1 VNNIHGWFFSPGLS
15 SPTQSSAV
23 NEGLPK
29 RIGTQAFRESNAIEE
44 WQYMEF
50 NKSFNGAI

>member
-1 VNNIHGWFFSPGLS
+1 MMFMAGFFSPGLS

-29 RIGTQAFRESNAIEE
+29 RIGTQAFRESNTIEE
-44 WQYMEF
+44 WQ
-50 NKSFNGAI
+50 